1 MKQVFDPTQE
11 TLEEYLRRINSDGP
25 WSESRDVLYLNH
37 GQKGKRRWKTKTLTL
52 GNDAAIYPTNWIYE
66 INLFKIW

>member
-25 WSESRDVLYLNH
+25 WSKSRDVLYLNH
-37 GQKGKRRWKTKTLTL
+37 GQKEEDKANNTGEE
-52 GNDAAIYPTNWIYE
+52 GNSANFSED
-66 INLFKIW
+66 

>member
-25 WSESRDVLYLNH
+25 WSESLDVLYLKH
-37 GQKGKRRWKTKTLTL
+37 GQKEEDKASNTGEE
-52 GNDAAIYPTNWIYE
+52 GSSE
-66 INLFKIW
+66 

>member
-25 WSESRDVLYLNH
+25 WSESCDVLYLNH
-37 GQKGKRRWKTKTLTL
+37 GQKEEDKASNTGEE
-52 GNDAAIYPTNWIYE
+52 GNSANFSED
-66 INLFKIW
+66 

>member
-25 WSESRDVLYLNH
+25 WSESLDVLYLNH
-37 GQKGKRRWKTKTLTL
+37 GQKEEDKARSSGQKESS
-52 GNDAAIYPTNWIYE
+52 D
-66 INLFKIW
+66 

>member
-25 WSESRDVLYLNH
+25 WSGSRDVLYLNH
-37 GQKGKRRWKTKTLTL
+37 GQKGKGKGWKTKTLTL
-52 GNDAAIYPTNWIYE
+52 GNDAFIYPTYWIYE
-66 INLFKIW
+66 D

>member
-37 GQKGKRRWKTKTLTL
+37 GQKEEDKASNTGEE
-52 GNDAAIYPTNWIYE
+52 GNSANFSED
-66 INLFKIW
+66 